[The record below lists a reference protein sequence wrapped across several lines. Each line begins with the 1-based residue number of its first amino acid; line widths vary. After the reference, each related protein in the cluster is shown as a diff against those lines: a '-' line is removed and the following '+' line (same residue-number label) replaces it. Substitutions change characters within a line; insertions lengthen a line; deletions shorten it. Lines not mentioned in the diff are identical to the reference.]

1 MRFRKLRIAWSVGCG
16 ILCLL
21 LIALWVRSYWAGD
34 YINYISSPS
43 GRINSVGSTYG
54 TLRFSFDKQSF
65 RHPGQDWGW
74 HVYSQWLDEPE
85 TPEIEKAQI
94 RKLNSRQIHLVNR
107 PARLLVKVPHW
118 LIALLAA
125 VAGATPWCPKH
136 FTLRTLLIATT
147 LVAVVLGILAIS
159 H

>member
-1 MRFRKLRIAWSVGCG
+1 MPPDNRNELATEAPRRRFRKLRIAWSVGWG
-16 ILCLL
+16 ILALL
-21 LIALWVRSYWAGD
+21 LLGLWVRSYWAGD

-43 GRINSVGSTYG
+43 GRINSVGSIYG

-85 TPEIEKAQI
+85 TPEIEMAQI
-94 RKLNSRQIHLVNR
+94 RKLNSQQIHWVNR
-107 PARLLVKVPHW
+107 PARLLVKVPHC

-125 VAGATPWCPKH
+125 VAVRNP
-136 FTLRTLLIATT
+136 
-147 LVAVVLGILAIS
+147 VVP
-159 H
+159 